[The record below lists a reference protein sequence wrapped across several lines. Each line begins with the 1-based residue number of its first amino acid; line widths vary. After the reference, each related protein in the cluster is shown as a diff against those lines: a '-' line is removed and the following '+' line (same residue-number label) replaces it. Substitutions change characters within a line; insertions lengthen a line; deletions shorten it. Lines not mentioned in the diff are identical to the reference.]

1 MIIGTSIGIF
11 AGLAIGVFRHFS
23 LARLALIP
31 EQRDHYEHINRRYN
45 RSTENTLQLQVKIQS
60 MLVM

>member
-23 LARLALIP
+23 LARLALITRATRP
-31 EQRDHYEHINRRYN
+31 LRAYQ
-45 RSTENTLQLQVKIQS
+45 
-60 MLVM
+60 